1 MATTFCS
8 FCLST
13 ALIHS
18 LTNHRNSGSRQC
30 ISKSSRREHRVEQT
44 LYLHYS
50 EKVQRL
56 KYLIGVSD
64 GKLALEVAEA
74 ILSEWRCSGKNLRAS
89 YFQLKGNC
97 NKTFT

>member
-30 ISKSSRREHRVEQT
+30 ISKSSRSEHRVEQT

-74 ILSEWRCSGKNLRAS
+74 ILIEWRCSGEKPEGFVFPIKR
-89 YFQLKGNC
+89 QLQ
-97 NKTFT
+97 